1 MVQPF
6 RLAEGGRIDRSRTL
20 AFTFNQ
26 RSYEGHPGDTL
37 ASALLA
43 NGVSLI
49 GRSFKYH
56 RPRGVM
62 SAGVEEAGAIVQ
74 LGKGATSD
82 PNCKATQVE
91 LRDGLAA
98 ASLNCWPNVQLDLGA
113 VGNAFADLLPAGFY
127 YKTFMWPRRG
137 WLAYEHFIRHAAGL
151 GRAPTRPDPE
161 RYEKRFDHVDVL
173 VAGGGPAGIAA
184 ALAAGRTGARI
195 LLVDEQSEPGG
206 QLLFRSA
213 EIDGIAGT
221 EWLSSSLAELGA
233 MPEVRVL
240 PRSTV
245 AGYYDHNFLTIL
257 ERVTDH
263 LSPAAVSAGTPRQRL
278 WKVRAREVVL
288 ATGAIERP
296 LVFVNNDL
304 PGIMLAGAAQ
314 SYIRRYGV
322 RPGNCAMIFTNNDDA
337 YGLAAA
343 LADAG
348 IALAAIV
355 DARGGVVPLAEDCR
369 RRGIEVLTGH
379 AVIAAT
385 GGHALRE
392 VTIAPLAAN
401 GGELAGTASTLAC
414 DLLCVSGGWS
424 PSVHLFSQSGGRVV
438 YDEAG
443 ACFVPGQSVQHE
455 RSAGAAGAQ
464 FELAACLVE
473 GHAAGLAAAR
483 AAGFGCAESRAPR
496 AAPEASPTPL
506 RALWEVPALPGARGK
521 KFVDIAN
528 DVTAADIALAAREG
542 YRSVEHT
549 KRYTTSGM
557 GIDQGKTSNVNAI
570 AILARET
577 AGAIPGVGTTTFRP
591 PYTPV
596 TIGALAGRHIGD
608 FYDPV
613 RKTPMSDWHAA
624 NGAVFDPVGRW
635 RRPLYYPRPGED
647 MESAIRREC
656 LAVRTGA
663 GLLDASTLGK
673 IDLQGADVVTLLDR
687 VYTNGWRSLAIG
699 QCRYGVML
707 KDDGMVFDDGV
718 TARLGENHYL
728 MTTTSGHAD
737 AVLSW
742 LEEWLQCEWP
752 DLEVWPTSVTTQWAT
767 ANLAGPRSREV
778 LAAAGIDIDTGR
790 EGCPYLSVR
799 EAVIAGIPARIFRVS
814 YTGELSFEINV
825 AARHGLALW
834 EALMAAGAPVGIAP
848 IGTEALHVL
857 RAEKGYIAVGHDTD
871 GTVTPLDLGMGW
883 IIDKKKPDFIGKRGL
898 ARSDLARPGRPQLV
912 GLLTEDPALVLQE
925 GSQLVAASP
934 GHMPAPPVKMIGH
947 VTSSYF
953 SPTLGRS
960 IALALLDGGLKRMG
974 ETVTAVMPDRPVRAV
989 IGKSRFYDL
998 EGERLHG

>member
-1 MVQPF
+1 MAQRF

-20 AFTFNQ
+20 TFTFNQ

-43 NGVSLI
+43 NGVTLL

-56 RPRGVM
+56 RPRGIM
-62 SAGVEEAGAIVQ
+62 SAGVEEASAIVQ
-74 LGKGATSD
+74 LGSGASSD
-82 PNCKATQVE
+82 PNCKATQID
-91 LRDGLAA
+91 LRDGLSA
-98 ASLNCWPNVQLDLGA
+98 ASLNCWPSVQVDVGALG
-113 VGNAFADLLPAGFY
+113 NILADLIPAGFY
-127 YKTFMWPRRG
+127 YKTFMWPKRG
-137 WLAYEHFIRHAAGL
+137 WLAYEHFIRRAAGL
-151 GRAPTRPDPE
+151 GRAPTAPDPE
-161 RYEKRFDHVDVL
+161 LYEKRFDHVDVL
-173 VAGGGPAGIAA
+173 IAGAGPAGIAA
-184 ALAAGRTGARI
+184 ALAAGRSGARV

-213 EIDGIAGT
+213 EIDGVAADD
-221 EWLSSSLAELGA
+221 WLARSLAELAA

-240 PRSTV
+240 SRSTV
-245 AGYYDHNFLTIL
+245 AGYYDHNFVTIL

-263 LSPAAVSAGTPRQRL
+263 LPLATVPAGTPRQRL
-278 WKVRAREVVL
+278 WKVRAREIVL

-314 SYIRRYGV
+314 TYISRYSV
-322 RPGNCAMIFTNNDDA
+322 RPGNRAVIFTNNDDA
-337 YGLAAA
+337 YGLAAS
-343 LADAG
+343 LANAG
-348 IALAAIV
+348 IKLAAIV
-355 DARGGVVPLAEDCR
+355 DARDGAVPRAEECR

-379 AVIAAT
+379 AVVAAA

-401 GGELAGTASTLAC
+401 GAELAGRASTLAC
-414 DLLCVSGGWS
+414 DLLCISGGWS

-438 YDEAG
+438 YDEAKG
-443 ACFVPGQSVQHE
+443 CFVPGKSVQHE
-455 RSAGAAGAQ
+455 RSVGAAAAS
-464 FELAACLVE
+464 FDLAACLAE
-473 GHAAGLAAAR
+473 GHAAGNAAAS
-483 AAGFGCAESRAPR
+483 AAGFGSAETPVPR
-496 AAPEASPTPL
+496 AASEETT
-506 RALWEVPALPGARGK
+506 RIHVLWEVPALPRARGK

-528 DVTAADIALAAREG
+528 DVTANDIALAAREG
-542 YRSVEHT
+542 YRSVEHA
-549 KRYTTSGM
+549 KRYTTAGM
-557 GIDQGKTSNVNAI
+557 GVDQGKTSNVNAL

-596 TIGALAGRHIGD
+596 TIGALAGRHIGQ

-613 RKTPMSDWHAA
+613 RKTPMSNWHEA
-624 NGAVFDPVGRW
+624 NGAVFEPVGRW
-635 RRPLYYPRPGED
+635 RRPFYYARPGEN
-647 MESAIRREC
+647 MEQAICREC
-656 LAVRTGA
+656 LAVRNGA

-673 IDLQGADVVTLLDR
+673 IDLQGRDVVTMLDR
-687 VYTNGWRSLAIG
+687 VYTNGWRNLAIG

-737 AVLSW
+737 AVFSW

-752 DLEVWPTSVTTQWAT
+752 DLEVWATSVTTQWAT
-767 ANLAGPRSREV
+767 INLAGPRSREV
-778 LAAAGIDIDTGR
+778 LAAAGIDIDTSR

-799 EAVIAGIPARIFRVS
+799 DAVIAGIKARIFRVS

-834 EALMAAGAPVGIAP
+834 EALMKAGAGVDIAP

-898 ARSDLARPGRPQLV
+898 ARSDLARAGRPQLV
-912 GLLTEDPALVLQE
+912 GLLTENPHLVLPE

-934 GHMPAPPVKMIGH
+934 DSMPAPPVKMIGH

-953 SPTLGRS
+953 SPTLGHS
-960 IALALLDGGLKRMG
+960 IALALLDGGLRRMG
-974 ETVTAVMPDRPVRAV
+974 ETVTVVLPDRAV
-989 IGKSRFYDL
+989 LAMIGKSRFYDL

>member
-1 MVQPF
+1 MAQRF
-6 RLAEGGRIDRSRTL
+6 RLAAGGRIDRSRSL
-20 AFTFNQ
+20 GFTFNQ

-43 NGVSLI
+43 NGVSLL

-56 RPRGVM
+56 RPRGIM
-62 SAGVEEAGAIVQ
+62 SAGVEEASAIVQ
-74 LGKGATSD
+74 LGSGASSD
-82 PNCKATQVE
+82 PNCKATQID
-91 LRDGLAA
+91 LRDGLSA
-98 ASLNCWPNVQLDLGA
+98 ASLNCWPNVQLDVGALG
-113 VGNAFADLLPAGFY
+113 NILADLIPAGFY
-127 YKTFMWPRRG
+127 YKTFMWPKRG
-137 WLAYEHFIRHAAGL
+137 WLAYEHVIRRAAGL
-151 GRAPTRPDPE
+151 GRAPTAPDPE

-173 VAGGGPAGIAA
+173 IAGAGPAGIAA
-184 ALAAGRTGARI
+184 ALAAGRSGARV

-206 QLLFRSA
+206 QLLFRNA
-213 EIDGIAGT
+213 EIDSVAASDWLAG
-221 EWLSSSLAELGA
+221 SLAELAA
-233 MPEVRVL
+233 MDEVRVL
-240 PRSTV
+240 SRSTV
-245 AGYYDHNFLTIL
+245 AGYYDHNFATIL

-263 LSPAAVSAGTPRQRL
+263 LPLAGAPAGAPRQRL
-278 WKVRAREVVL
+278 WKVRAREIVL

-296 LVFVNNDL
+296 LVFINNDM

-322 RPGNCAMIFTNNDDA
+322 RPGNRAVIFTNNDDA
-337 YGLAAA
+337 YE
-343 LADAG
+343 LADALGDAG
-348 IALAAIV
+348 ITLAAIV
-355 DARGGVVPLAEDCR
+355 DARDGTVPRAEACR

-379 AVIAAT
+379 AVVAAA
-385 GGHALRE
+385 GGHAVRE
-392 VTIAPLAAN
+392 VTIAPLAAS
-401 GGELAGTASTLAC
+401 GTELAGRASTLPC

-438 YDEAG
+438 YDEAKG
-443 ACFVPGQSVQHE
+443 CFVPGKSVQHE
-455 RSAGAAGAQ
+455 RSVGAAAAR
-464 FELAACLVE
+464 FDLAACLAE
-473 GHAAGLAAAR
+473 GHAAGRAAAS
-483 AAGFGCAESRAPR
+483 AAGFSGAETPAPR
-496 AAPEASPTPL
+496 AAAEDAT
-506 RALWEVPALPGARGK
+506 RIRVLWEVPALPRARGK

-542 YRSVEHT
+542 YRSVEHA
-549 KRYTTSGM
+549 KRYTTAGM
-557 GIDQGKTSNVNAI
+557 GVDQGKTSNVNAL

-596 TIGALAGRHIGD
+596 TIGALAGRHIGE

-613 RKTPMSDWHAA
+613 RKTPMSDWHGA
-624 NGAVFDPVGRW
+624 NGAVFEPVGRW
-635 RRPLYYPRPGED
+635 RRPFYYPRPGED
-647 MESAIRREC
+647 MEAAIRREC
-656 LAVRTGA
+656 LAVRGGA

-673 IDLQGADVVTLLDR
+673 IDLQGRDVVTMLDR
-687 VYTNGWRSLAIG
+687 VYTNGWRNLAIG

-737 AVLSW
+737 AIFSW

-752 DLEVWPTSVTTQWAT
+752 DLEVWATSVTTQWAT
-767 ANLAGPRSREV
+767 INLAGPRSREV
-778 LAAAGIDIDTGR
+778 LATAGIDIDTSR

-799 EAVIAGIPARIFRVS
+799 DAVIAGIKARIFRVS

-834 EALMAAGAPVGIAP
+834 ETLMKAGAGIDIAP

-883 IIDKKKPDFIGKRGL
+883 IIDKKKADFIGKRGL
-898 ARSDLARPGRPQLV
+898 ARSDLTRTGRPQLV
-912 GLLTEDPALVLQE
+912 GLLTEDPHLVLPE

-934 GHMPAPPVKMIGH
+934 DSMPAPPVKMIGH

-953 SPTLGRS
+953 SPTLGHS
-960 IALALLDGGLKRMG
+960 IALALLDGGLRRMG
-974 ETVTAVMPDRPVRAV
+974 ETVTVVLPDRPVLAM